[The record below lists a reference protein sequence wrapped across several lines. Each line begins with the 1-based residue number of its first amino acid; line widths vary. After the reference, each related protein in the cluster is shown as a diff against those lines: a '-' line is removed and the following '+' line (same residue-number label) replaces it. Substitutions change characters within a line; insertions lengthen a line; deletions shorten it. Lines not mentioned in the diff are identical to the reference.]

1 MSNTNFPELV
11 NFIQECDVKLF
22 EEGCNSIIDVIGKFI
37 ENNDDDS
44 AFYIVN
50 IKKIVEQYEK
60 WTEQLPRVKP
70 FYAVKCNP
78 NPVITKLLNGFNI
91 GFDCASKNEISQI
104 ISQGTKPE
112 DVIFAN
118 PCKASG
124 QIKFA
129 RSEDVDLMTFDDVH
143 ELYKI
148 KLYHPHAKLVLRI
161 AVDESKSMCKFNC
174 KFGANQSEI
183 KNILN
188 IAKSLELN
196 IVGVSFHVGSNC
208 LDANTYYTAL
218 EDVKKVFIIAGENG
232 FAFKLVDIGGGFPGY
247 DKEGGVTFEEIAEQI
262 NKGIDDFFPEEGI
275 EFIAEP
281 GRYFVCSSHTL
292 VTNIIG
298 KKKLGDK
305 FTYYLNDGIYG
316 SFNCVYFDNA
326 KPVIMPYNE
335 RDGKQYESTVFG
347 PTCDSIDIIS
357 ESCQLPDLAIGEWV
371 YVENFGAYTIAAAS
385 TFNGFQQTRCVYCFV

>member
-22 EEGCNSIIDVIGKFI
+22 EEGCNSIIDVIGKSI

-161 AVDESKSMCKFNC
+161 AVDDSKSMCKFNC
-174 KFGANQSEI
+174 KFGATPSEI

-208 LDANTYYTAL
+208 LDAKTYYTAL
-218 EDVKKVFIIAGENG
+218 EEVKKVFIIAGENG
-232 FAFKLVDIGGGFPGY
+232 FTFNLVDIGGGFPGY
-247 DKEGGVTFEEIAEQI
+247 DKEGVVTFEEIAEQI
-262 NKGIDDFFPEEGI
+262 NKGIDDFFTEEGI

>member
-1 MSNTNFPELV
+1 MSSTNFPELV

-60 WTEQLPRVKP
+60 WSEHLPRVKP

-208 LDANTYYTAL
+208 LDAKTYYTAL

-232 FAFKLVDIGGGFPGY
+232 FSFNLVDIGGGFPGY
-247 DKEGGVTFEEIAEQI
+247 DKEGEVTFEEMAEQI

-371 YVENFGAYTIAAAS
+371 YVENFGAYTSAAAS